1 MHYALTIAGLAAL
14 AAAAPIKQ
22 AGDNWYVSYVPYA
35 GYNPYSGAVEAEAAK
50 MNMALDDAKMAMGMN
65 ISSIPLASL

>member
-1 MHYALTIAGLAAL
+1 MRYALAIAGLAAL

-35 GYNPYSGAVEAEAAK
+35 GYKPYSGAVEAEAAK
-50 MNMALDDAKMAMGMN
+50 MNMAVEDANMAMGMN
-65 ISSIPLASL
+65 TSSSPFT